1 MKNSDNDKKL
11 LKYLKKNFLTMREIK
26 DFEIIEPK
34 QIVSKCVLNE
44 KKSLLFISPCTN
56 TDIHD

>member
-1 MKNSDNDKKL
+1 MKNSNNDKQL
-11 LKYLKKNFLTMREIK
+11 LKYLNKFFLIMRETK

-34 QIVSKCVLNE
+34 HIVSKCVLNE
-44 KKSLLFISPCTN
+44 KKSLFFVTPCTN